1 MNSSASNQEYE
12 QDLLQA
18 TASLQI
24 EEDDQQLR
32 QELHQELQEYDR
44 ILQEIKIFKDAV
56 EERIGTSVEI
66 ATLVDSL
73 QHPWVQEHVAKLCR
87 PCVICHETLSCGS
100 PLKELPCHH
109 IFHDRCVN
117 DWLTQSPTCPTCR
130 CPAPRP
136 LKPVRPFGAPPEPV
150 SFPVPEPV
158 PFPAPEP
165 VPFLNRTILAIR
177 AEPEPVPSSSSD
189 SSEPDSPSSEPEP
202 EGNFVFEPD
211 TLTKAFALV
220 ANTLTDQHED
230 WKQYQTDLQEMAQLA
245 GKTEE
250 KYDITD
256 RLRLAVSGACG
267 KRGIAIVSA
276 YNAGVY
282 LNQYCEEHKLSIVKA
297 VKTLNIK
304 GLAKS
309 SASLF
314 CNFASDVDTYGMY
327 AFLYICPA
335 PWREVRDLLVTTKG
349 RGSPRCL
356 AEAFR
361 LWRDDPEDTV
371 FEEAQIMVKEWKE
384 FQSAESDP
392 PPKRRKE

>member
-1 MNSSASNQEYE
+1 
-12 QDLLQA
+12 
-18 TASLQI
+18 
-24 EEDDQQLR
+24 
-32 QELHQELQEYDR
+32 
-44 ILQEIKIFKDAV
+44 
-56 EERIGTSVEI
+56 
-66 ATLVDSL
+66 
-73 QHPWVQEHVAKLCR
+73 
-87 PCVICHETLSCGS
+87 
-100 PLKELPCHH
+100 
-109 IFHDRCVN
+109 
-117 DWLTQSPTCPTCR
+117 
-130 CPAPRP
+130 
-136 LKPVRPFGAPPEPV
+136 
-150 SFPVPEPV
+150 
-158 PFPAPEP
+158 

-177 AEPEPVPSSSSD
+177 AVPEPVPSSSSD
-189 SSEPDSPSSEPEP
+189 SSEPDSPSSEPELSSFSDSSEPDSPSSEPEPSSSSSSSEPDSPSSEPEP

-282 LNQYCEEHKLSIVKA
+282 LNQYCEDHKLSIVKA

-384 FQSAESDP
+384 LQSAESDP